1 MMRSRKK
8 GIMANKSTKF
18 IGPIKKANFLGAQ
31 VNRIYKK
38 NEKYIGTSISR
49 LQPHLMYNEILV

>member
-38 NEKYIGTSISR
+38 NK
-49 LQPHLMYNEILV
+49 

>member
-38 NEKYIGTSISR
+38 NEKYIGSISR
-49 LQPHLMYNEILV
+49 LQPHPMCNEILV

>member
-49 LQPHLMYNEILV
+49 LQPHPIYNEILV